1 MLAKTTSA
9 AVLGVDAYPVD
20 VEVDLAT
27 GLPAYA
33 TVGLPD
39 TAVKESKERIRAA
52 ISNTGFRYPLGR
64 ITVSLSPADVRKE
77 GSAFD
82 LPIALAL
89 LRATGAIREEKNE
102 NTRLMFLGE
111 LALDGTLRPVRGA
124 LSVAVL
130 AKQRGLGGLI
140 LPVENAREAA
150 VVDNLAIIPAH
161 TLPQVVGYLKGEL
174 TIEPESGGQPHLNS
188 PPDGVED
195 FSDIRGQRHA
205 KRAIEVAAAGGH
217 NLLMLGPPGSG
228 KSMLAR
234 RLPTILPRLS
244 LEESI
249 ETSQVW
255 SVLGKLGPGRSLVT
269 KRPFR
274 APHHTISDA
283 GMVGGGTIPL
293 PGEASLAHNGVLF
306 LDELPEYKK
315 NVLETLR
322 GPLEEGHITISRALA
337 SLSFPARF
345 MLAAA
350 MNPCPC
356 GHWGDSARPCTCTPK
371 QIARYRSRISGPL
384 LDRIDIH
391 IGVPRVEWKE
401 LSGEETGESSAVI
414 RGRIEASRTRQQS
427 RFNDHPALHSNAHM
441 GPALISRYCK
451 IDTQGEKLLEM
462 AVERLGLSAR
472 AYHRVLKVARTIADL
487 AGEDAIA
494 PAHLAEAIQYRQLD
508 RPINS

>member
-1 MLAKTTSA
+1 MLAKTQSA

-20 VEVDLAT
+20 VEVDLAS

-39 TAVKESKERIRAA
+39 AAVKESKERIRAA
-52 ISNTGFRYPLGR
+52 IANTGYRYPLGR

-89 LRATGAIREEKNE
+89 LRATGAIRGEEVDGS
-102 NTRLMFLGE
+102 RYMFLGE
-111 LALDGTLRPVRGA
+111 LALDGALRPVRGA

-130 AKQRGLGGLI
+130 AKERGLGGLV
-140 LPVENAREAA
+140 LPAENAREAT
-150 VVDNLAIIPAH
+150 VVDNLAVIPVH
-161 TLPQVVGYLKGEL
+161 TLPQVVAFMKGEL
-174 TIEPESGGQPHLNS
+174 TTEPERGGR
-188 PPDGVED
+188 VELAAASAVADD
-195 FSDIRGQRHA
+195 FSEIKGQRHA
-205 KRAIEVAAAGGH
+205 KRALEVAAAGGH

-234 RLPTILPRLS
+234 RLPIILPSLT

-255 SVLGKLGPGRSLVT
+255 SVLGKLGPDRALVT
-269 KRPFR
+269 RRPFR
-274 APHHTISDA
+274 SPHHTISDA

-306 LDELPEYKK
+306 LDELPEYRR

-322 GPLEEGHITISRALA
+322 GPLEDGRITISRALA
-337 SLSFPARF
+337 SLSFPERF

-356 GHWGDSARPCTCTPK
+356 S
-371 QIARYRSRISGPL
+371 
-384 LDRIDIH
+384 
-391 IGVPRVEWKE
+391 
-401 LSGEETGESSAVI
+401 
-414 RGRIEASRTRQQS
+414 
-427 RFNDHPALHSNAHM
+427 
-441 GPALISRYCK
+441 
-451 IDTQGEKLLEM
+451 
-462 AVERLGLSAR
+462 
-472 AYHRVLKVARTIADL
+472 
-487 AGEDAIA
+487 
-494 PAHLAEAIQYRQLD
+494 
-508 RPINS
+508 

>member
-337 SLSFPARF
+337 SLS
-345 MLAAA
+345 
-350 MNPCPC
+350 
-356 GHWGDSARPCTCTPK
+356 
-371 QIARYRSRISGPL
+371 
-384 LDRIDIH
+384 
-391 IGVPRVEWKE
+391 
-401 LSGEETGESSAVI
+401 
-414 RGRIEASRTRQQS
+414 
-427 RFNDHPALHSNAHM
+427 
-441 GPALISRYCK
+441 
-451 IDTQGEKLLEM
+451 
-462 AVERLGLSAR
+462 
-472 AYHRVLKVARTIADL
+472 
-487 AGEDAIA
+487 
-494 PAHLAEAIQYRQLD
+494 
-508 RPINS
+508 

>member
-161 TLPQVVGYLKGEL
+161 TLPQVVGYLK
-174 TIEPESGGQPHLNS
+174 
-188 PPDGVED
+188 
-195 FSDIRGQRHA
+195 
-205 KRAIEVAAAGGH
+205 
-217 NLLMLGPPGSG
+217 
-228 KSMLAR
+228 
-234 RLPTILPRLS
+234 
-244 LEESI
+244 
-249 ETSQVW
+249 
-255 SVLGKLGPGRSLVT
+255 
-269 KRPFR
+269 
-274 APHHTISDA
+274 
-283 GMVGGGTIPL
+283 
-293 PGEASLAHNGVLF
+293 
-306 LDELPEYKK
+306 
-315 NVLETLR
+315 
-322 GPLEEGHITISRALA
+322 
-337 SLSFPARF
+337 
-345 MLAAA
+345 
-350 MNPCPC
+350 
-356 GHWGDSARPCTCTPK
+356 
-371 QIARYRSRISGPL
+371 
-384 LDRIDIH
+384 
-391 IGVPRVEWKE
+391 
-401 LSGEETGESSAVI
+401 
-414 RGRIEASRTRQQS
+414 
-427 RFNDHPALHSNAHM
+427 
-441 GPALISRYCK
+441 
-451 IDTQGEKLLEM
+451 
-462 AVERLGLSAR
+462 
-472 AYHRVLKVARTIADL
+472 
-487 AGEDAIA
+487 
-494 PAHLAEAIQYRQLD
+494 
-508 RPINS
+508 